1 MKKKK
6 IFALMAAALSLA
18 ACSTNDIAD
27 ITHDDADNVVNVA
40 SVTRSGEGASTTSTI
55 PSFHLINIT
64 QATKRNVNF
73 EADFTYDNNTNQYAQ
88 TGDSKVVWYNVKDAD
103 GNEIPN
109 EFKAFSPI
117 KTDKNNA
124 SLETFNLPT
133 DQSSATLLQSADW
146 MTGKPDPNPIK
157 KSAAPSG
164 LALNFSHNYSKL
176 CFNVVPQE
184 DITESALSSADIK
197 VLGSI
202 KPYYNSTSTSK
213 TIEAIVEPKDYTT
226 NDEIIQISLS
236 NGGESYA
243 LNFLQPIT
251 FEAGKQYNYSL
262 KLGHN
267 AITISSVS
275 VTDWTQASVATGK
288 ENEAWNGSNALK
300 LTFSGNLTGA
310 KLVLTYHYTEPQT
323 SNNVKTRT
331 LDAFISQNI
340 LSNCIKIS
348 SPNNAEGIEVVI
360 RSEKNSSIAEIP
372 LNNDANI
379 VLLSAKGGINTN
391 GTTNFTLPDNETLV
405 PGYSTIGVTGDSE
418 NVKDIKLDVSG
429 DLRSLVN
436 ASDPKNADTSKA
448 KFTNLFKDC
457 KQLKSFKKIQLNQM
471 ADSCCEAMFENSGLE
486 QSPILPDTTSVNCY
500 INMFKNCIDLK
511 QVALPAAGL
520 SPGCYN
526 GVLSGC
532 VNLEYL
538 KLGVTNESLNS
549 LNDIENPPFGNLV
562 GQNDKQEI
570 RNDDGSITI
579 IDPTA
584 GSQVDQRTLVIKEG
598 VDTSKLDLPFLWVDM
613 SKGANV
619 LLE

>member
-40 SVTRSGEGASTTSTI
+40 SVTRSGEGASTTSPMTA
-55 PSFHLINIT
+55 PFHLINIT

-202 KPYYNSTSTSK
+202 KPYYNSTFK
-213 TIEAIVEPKDYTT
+213 TIEAIVEPKAYTT

-331 LDAFISQNI
+331 PDASISQKI

-360 RSEKNSSIAEIP
+360 KSDKNSSIAEIP

-379 VLLSAKGGINTN
+379 VLLSSKGINKN
-391 GTTNFTLPDNETLV
+391 GTTNFFSDSGEPV
-405 PGYSTIGVTGDSE
+405 PGYLTIAVTG
-418 NVKDIKLDVSG
+418 NNANDIGLDVSG

-457 KQLKSFKKIQLNQM
+457 KQLKSFEKIQLNQM

-500 INMFKNCIDLK
+500 KNMFKNCIDLK

-538 KLGVTNESLNS
+538 KLGVTKENLKT
-549 LNDIENPPFGNLV
+549 LNDKENPPFWNFL
-562 GQNDKQEI
+562 GQSDDKQEI
-570 RNDDGSITI
+570 INDDGSTSNSPI
-579 IDPTA
+579 A
-584 GSQVDQRTLVIKEG
+584 GSNSTQRTLVVNVG
-598 VDTSKLDLPFLWVDM
+598 VDTDKLGLPPLWTD
-613 SKGANV
+613 SDQGANV
-619 LLE
+619 MFAD

>member
-18 ACSTNDIAD
+18 ACSTNDVAD

-40 SVTRSGEGASTTSTI
+40 SVTRSGEGASTTSPMTA
-55 PSFHLINIT
+55 PFHLINIT

-157 KSAAPSG
+157 KSAASSG
-164 LALNFSHNYSKL
+164 LALKFSHNYSKL
-176 CFNVVPQE
+176 CFAIDPQD
-184 DITESALSSADIK
+184 DITESDLSGADIK

-202 KPYYNSTSTSK
+202 KPYYNSTFK

-243 LNFLQPIT
+243 LNFLQATT

-275 VTDWTQASVATGK
+275 VSDWEDKIVSSDEDEAWIRFDDSNIEYITFTADSEQGFKFYDTLYGSTLSGFEYSVNNGEWITIPSEGITEAIPFGGEKGTLRLRGKNLNGTATG
-288 ENEAWNGSNALK
+288 ENGSNAKIISFTNNVPVSCTGDIRTLLDYKNYTTVSTTNARFTSLFNNCAQLTSAPKLPATDLHEECYLGMFAGCTSLTTAPELPATNLRSKCYQAMFQGCTSLTTAPKLKATTLQSQCYFRMFYGCTILNSVTMLATDVSAFECLTNWLYDAGTGAQSRTLK
-300 LTFSGNLTGA
+300 L
-310 KLVLTYHYTEPQT
+310 K
-323 SNNVKTRT
+323 
-331 LDAFISQNI
+331 
-340 LSNCIKIS
+340 
-348 SPNNAEGIEVVI
+348 
-360 RSEKNSSIAEIP
+360 
-372 LNNDANI
+372 
-379 VLLSAKGGINTN
+379 
-391 GTTNFTLPDNETLV
+391 NETVYNTIKETTSIL
-405 PGYSTIGVTGDSE
+405 YST
-418 NVKDIKLDVSG
+418 
-429 DLRSLVN
+429 
-436 ASDPKNADTSKA
+436 
-448 KFTNLFKDC
+448 
-457 KQLKSFKKIQLNQM
+457 
-471 ADSCCEAMFENSGLE
+471 
-486 QSPILPDTTSVNCY
+486 PILPDLWKSGT
-500 INMFKNCIDLK
+500 
-511 QVALPAAGL
+511 
-520 SPGCYN
+520 N
-526 GVLSGC
+526 GATVIYED
-532 VNLEYL
+532 N
-538 KLGVTNESLNS
+538 
-549 LNDIENPPFGNLV
+549 NP
-562 GQNDKQEI
+562 
-570 RNDDGSITI
+570 
-579 IDPTA
+579 
-584 GSQVDQRTLVIKEG
+584 
-598 VDTSKLDLPFLWVDM
+598 
-613 SKGANV
+613 
-619 LLE
+619 

>member
-1 MKKKK
+1 MLYMKKKK

-40 SVTRSGEGASTTSTI
+40 SVTRSGEGASTTSPMTA
-55 PSFHLINIT
+55 PFHLINIT

-202 KPYYNSTSTSK
+202 KPYYNSTFK

-275 VTDWTQASVATGK
+275 VSDWEDESVSSDEDEAWIRFDDSNIEYITFTADSEQGFKFYDTLYGSTLSGFEYSVNNGEWITIPSEGITEAIPFGGEKGTLRLRGKNLNGTATG
-288 ENEAWNGSNALK
+288 ENGSNAKIISFTNNVPVSCTGDIRTLLDYKNYTTVSTTNARFTSLFNNCAQLTSAPKLPATDLHEECYLGMFAGCTSLTTAPKLKATTLQSQCYFRMFYGCTILNSVTMLATDVSAFECLTNWLYDAGTGAQSRTLK
-300 LTFSGNLTGA
+300 L
-310 KLVLTYHYTEPQT
+310 K
-323 SNNVKTRT
+323 
-331 LDAFISQNI
+331 
-340 LSNCIKIS
+340 
-348 SPNNAEGIEVVI
+348 
-360 RSEKNSSIAEIP
+360 
-372 LNNDANI
+372 
-379 VLLSAKGGINTN
+379 
-391 GTTNFTLPDNETLV
+391 NETV
-405 PGYSTIGVTGDSE
+405 YNTIKETTS
-418 NVKDIKLDVSG
+418 
-429 DLRSLVN
+429 SLYR
-436 ASDPKNADTSKA
+436 T
-448 KFTNLFKDC
+448 
-457 KQLKSFKKIQLNQM
+457 
-471 ADSCCEAMFENSGLE
+471 
-486 QSPILPDTTSVNCY
+486 PILPDLWKSGT
-500 INMFKNCIDLK
+500 
-511 QVALPAAGL
+511 
-520 SPGCYN
+520 N
-526 GVLSGC
+526 GATVIYED
-532 VNLEYL
+532 N
-538 KLGVTNESLNS
+538 
-549 LNDIENPPFGNLV
+549 NP
-562 GQNDKQEI
+562 
-570 RNDDGSITI
+570 
-579 IDPTA
+579 
-584 GSQVDQRTLVIKEG
+584 
-598 VDTSKLDLPFLWVDM
+598 
-613 SKGANV
+613 
-619 LLE
+619 

>member
-40 SVTRSGEGASTTSTI
+40 SVTRSGEGASTTSPMTA
-55 PSFHLINIT
+55 PFHLINIT

-202 KPYYNSTSTSK
+202 KPYYNSTFK

-251 FEAGKQYNYSL
+251 FEAGKQYNFNL
-262 KLGHN
+262 VIGHN
-267 AITISSVS
+267 AATISSVS
-275 VTDWTQASVATGK
+275 VADWENSDIDLGGKDDALLDGYKVEVDPTTGVRTYTVSNYNAYKAWTQANDVHNTNITLDGDITVPDGETLPYIDLFYGIFDGNGHTITTKLYNTNNGENGLLVGYNDGTIKNVKVNIDEGNNTLYGIAKENNGTIEYCTIDGKVTAYYAFGICRINRGKIIACTNNADFSECNTSSAGISCYGLSYFGNRPTIVGCINNGKTKIAGITDEVGHHYNSDTPGTMISCVNTGTISDGGYALYNIFATGSTMK
-288 ENEAWNGSNALK
+288 NCYW
-300 LTFSGNLTGA
+300 TSGNQSNYDTNKTSDCAGGQVTGGWTEEIINNLNTA
-310 KLVLTYHYTEPQT
+310 TDGDNKSIQDYGYKFETDANGKLIIVP
-323 SNNVKTRT
+323 
-331 LDAFISQNI
+331 
-340 LSNCIKIS
+340 IS
-348 SPNNAEGIEVVI
+348 S
-360 RSEKNSSIAEIP
+360 SS
-372 LNNDANI
+372 
-379 VLLSAKGGINTN
+379 
-391 GTTNFTLPDNETLV
+391 
-405 PGYSTIGVTGDSE
+405 
-418 NVKDIKLDVSG
+418 
-429 DLRSLVN
+429 
-436 ASDPKNADTSKA
+436 
-448 KFTNLFKDC
+448 
-457 KQLKSFKKIQLNQM
+457 
-471 ADSCCEAMFENSGLE
+471 
-486 QSPILPDTTSVNCY
+486 
-500 INMFKNCIDLK
+500 
-511 QVALPAAGL
+511 AAA
-520 SPGCYN
+520 
-526 GVLSGC
+526 
-532 VNLEYL
+532 
-538 KLGVTNESLNS
+538 
-549 LNDIENPPFGNLV
+549 
-562 GQNDKQEI
+562 
-570 RNDDGSITI
+570 R
-579 IDPTA
+579 
-584 GSQVDQRTLVIKEG
+584 R
-598 VDTSKLDLPFLWVDM
+598 
-613 SKGANV
+613 
-619 LLE
+619 

>member
-18 ACSTNDIAD
+18 ACSTNDVAD

-40 SVTRSGEGASTTSTI
+40 SVTRSGEGASTTSPMTA
-55 PSFHLINIT
+55 PFHLINIT

-73 EADFTYDNNTNQYAQ
+73 EADFTFNNNTNQYAQ

-184 DITESALSSADIK
+184 DITESALSGADIK

-202 KPYYNSTSTSK
+202 KPYYNSTFK

-275 VTDWTQASVATGK
+275 VSDWEDKIVSSDEDEAWIRFDDSNIEYITFTADSEQGFKFYDTLYGSTLSGFEYSVNNGEWITIPSEGITEAIPFGGEKGTLRLRGKNLNGTATG
-288 ENEAWNGSNALK
+288 ENGSNAKIISFTNNVPVSCTGDIRTLLDYKNYTTVSTTNARFTSLFNNCAQLTSAPKLPATDLHEECYLGMFAGCTSLTTAPELPATNLRSKCYQAMFQGCTSLTTAPKLKATTLQSQCYFRMFYGCTILNSVTMLATDVSAFECLTNWLYDAGTGAQSRTLK
-300 LTFSGNLTGA
+300 L
-310 KLVLTYHYTEPQT
+310 K
-323 SNNVKTRT
+323 
-331 LDAFISQNI
+331 
-340 LSNCIKIS
+340 
-348 SPNNAEGIEVVI
+348 
-360 RSEKNSSIAEIP
+360 
-372 LNNDANI
+372 
-379 VLLSAKGGINTN
+379 
-391 GTTNFTLPDNETLV
+391 NETVYNTIKETTSIL
-405 PGYSTIGVTGDSE
+405 YST
-418 NVKDIKLDVSG
+418 
-429 DLRSLVN
+429 
-436 ASDPKNADTSKA
+436 
-448 KFTNLFKDC
+448 
-457 KQLKSFKKIQLNQM
+457 
-471 ADSCCEAMFENSGLE
+471 
-486 QSPILPDTTSVNCY
+486 PILPDLWKSGT
-500 INMFKNCIDLK
+500 
-511 QVALPAAGL
+511 
-520 SPGCYN
+520 N
-526 GVLSGC
+526 GATVIYED
-532 VNLEYL
+532 N
-538 KLGVTNESLNS
+538 
-549 LNDIENPPFGNLV
+549 NP
-562 GQNDKQEI
+562 
-570 RNDDGSITI
+570 
-579 IDPTA
+579 
-584 GSQVDQRTLVIKEG
+584 
-598 VDTSKLDLPFLWVDM
+598 
-613 SKGANV
+613 
-619 LLE
+619 

>member
-1 MKKKK
+1 MLYMKKKK

-18 ACSTNDIAD
+18 ACSTNDVAD

-40 SVTRSGEGASTTSTI
+40 SVTRSGEGASTTSPMTA
-55 PSFHLINIT
+55 PFHLINIT

-213 TIEAIVEPKDYTT
+213 TIEAIVEPKAYTT

-275 VTDWTQASVATGK
+275 VSDWEDESVSSDEDEAWIRCDDSNIEYITFTADSEQGFKFYDTLYGSTLSGFEYSVNNGEWITIPSEGITEAIPFGGEKGTLRLRGKNLNGTATG
-288 ENEAWNGSNALK
+288 ENGSNAKIISFTNNVPVSCTGDIRTLLDYKNYTTVSTTNARFTSLFNNCAQLTSAPKLPATDLHEECYLGMFAGCTSLTTAPELPATNLRSKCYQAMFQGCTSLTTAPKLKATTLQSQCYFRMFYGCTILNSVTMLATDVSAFECLTNWLYDAGTGAQSRTLK
-300 LTFSGNLTGA
+300 L
-310 KLVLTYHYTEPQT
+310 K
-323 SNNVKTRT
+323 
-331 LDAFISQNI
+331 
-340 LSNCIKIS
+340 
-348 SPNNAEGIEVVI
+348 
-360 RSEKNSSIAEIP
+360 
-372 LNNDANI
+372 
-379 VLLSAKGGINTN
+379 
-391 GTTNFTLPDNETLV
+391 NETV
-405 PGYSTIGVTGDSE
+405 YNTIKETTS
-418 NVKDIKLDVSG
+418 
-429 DLRSLVN
+429 SLYR
-436 ASDPKNADTSKA
+436 T
-448 KFTNLFKDC
+448 
-457 KQLKSFKKIQLNQM
+457 
-471 ADSCCEAMFENSGLE
+471 
-486 QSPILPDTTSVNCY
+486 PILPDLWKSGT
-500 INMFKNCIDLK
+500 
-511 QVALPAAGL
+511 
-520 SPGCYN
+520 N
-526 GVLSGC
+526 GATVIYED
-532 VNLEYL
+532 N
-538 KLGVTNESLNS
+538 
-549 LNDIENPPFGNLV
+549 NP
-562 GQNDKQEI
+562 
-570 RNDDGSITI
+570 
-579 IDPTA
+579 
-584 GSQVDQRTLVIKEG
+584 
-598 VDTSKLDLPFLWVDM
+598 
-613 SKGANV
+613 
-619 LLE
+619 

>member
-40 SVTRSGEGASTTSTI
+40 SVTRSGEGASTTSPMTA
-55 PSFHLINIT
+55 PFHLINIT

-73 EADFTYDNNTNQYAQ
+73 EADFTYDNNTNQYTQ
-88 TGDSKVVWYNVKDAD
+88 VPGSNVVWYNVKDAD

-275 VTDWTQASVATGK
+275 VSDWEDKIVSSDEDEAWIRFDDSNIEYITFTADSEQGFKFYDTLYGSTLSGFEYSVNNGEWITIPSEGITEAIPFGGEKGTLRLRGKNLNGTATG
-288 ENEAWNGSNALK
+288 ENGSNAKIISFTNNVPVSCTGDIRTLLDYKNYTTVSTTNARFTSLFNNCAQLTSAPKLPATDLHEECYLGMFAGCTSLTTAPELPATNLRSKCYQAMFQGCTSLTTAPKLKATTLQSQCYFRMFYGCTILNSVTMLATDVSAFECLTNWLYDAGTGAQSRTLK
-300 LTFSGNLTGA
+300 L
-310 KLVLTYHYTEPQT
+310 K
-323 SNNVKTRT
+323 
-331 LDAFISQNI
+331 
-340 LSNCIKIS
+340 
-348 SPNNAEGIEVVI
+348 
-360 RSEKNSSIAEIP
+360 
-372 LNNDANI
+372 
-379 VLLSAKGGINTN
+379 
-391 GTTNFTLPDNETLV
+391 NETVYNTIKETTSIL
-405 PGYSTIGVTGDSE
+405 YST
-418 NVKDIKLDVSG
+418 
-429 DLRSLVN
+429 
-436 ASDPKNADTSKA
+436 
-448 KFTNLFKDC
+448 
-457 KQLKSFKKIQLNQM
+457 
-471 ADSCCEAMFENSGLE
+471 
-486 QSPILPDTTSVNCY
+486 PILPDLWKSGT
-500 INMFKNCIDLK
+500 
-511 QVALPAAGL
+511 
-520 SPGCYN
+520 N
-526 GVLSGC
+526 GATVIYED
-532 VNLEYL
+532 N
-538 KLGVTNESLNS
+538 
-549 LNDIENPPFGNLV
+549 NP
-562 GQNDKQEI
+562 
-570 RNDDGSITI
+570 
-579 IDPTA
+579 
-584 GSQVDQRTLVIKEG
+584 
-598 VDTSKLDLPFLWVDM
+598 
-613 SKGANV
+613 
-619 LLE
+619 

>member
-18 ACSTNDIAD
+18 ACSTNDVAD

-202 KPYYNSTSTSK
+202 KPYYNSTFK

-275 VTDWTQASVATGK
+275 VSDWEDESVSSDEDEAWIRFDDSNIEYITFTADSEQGFKFYDTLYGSTLSGFEYSVNNGEWITIPSEGITEAIPFGGEKGTLRLRGKNLNGTATGYY
-288 ENEAWNGSNALK
+288 GSNAK
-300 LTFSGNLTGA
+300 
-310 KLVLTYHYTEPQT
+310 
-323 SNNVKTRT
+323 R
-331 LDAFISQNI
+331 IS
-340 LSNCIKIS
+340 
-348 SPNNAEGIEVVI
+348 
-360 RSEKNSSIAEIP
+360 
-372 LNNDANI
+372 
-379 VLLSAKGGINTN
+379 
-391 GTTNFTLPDNETLV
+391 F
-405 PGYSTIGVTGDSE
+405 SE
-418 NVKDIKLDVSG
+418 NVPVSCTGDIRTLLDYKNYTTVSTTNARFTSLFNNCAQLTSAPKLPATDLHEECYLGMFAGCTSLTTAPELPATNLRSKCYQAMFQGCTSLTTAPKLKATTLQSQCYFRMFYGCTILNSVTMLATDVSAFECLTNWLYDAG
-429 DLRSLVN
+429 TGAQSRTLKL
-436 ASDPKNADTSKA
+436 KNETVYNTIKETTSILYS
-448 KFTNLFKDC
+448 T
-457 KQLKSFKKIQLNQM
+457 
-471 ADSCCEAMFENSGLE
+471 
-486 QSPILPDTTSVNCY
+486 PILPDFWKSGT
-500 INMFKNCIDLK
+500 
-511 QVALPAAGL
+511 
-520 SPGCYN
+520 N
-526 GVLSGC
+526 GATVIYED
-532 VNLEYL
+532 N
-538 KLGVTNESLNS
+538 
-549 LNDIENPPFGNLV
+549 NP
-562 GQNDKQEI
+562 
-570 RNDDGSITI
+570 
-579 IDPTA
+579 
-584 GSQVDQRTLVIKEG
+584 
-598 VDTSKLDLPFLWVDM
+598 
-613 SKGANV
+613 
-619 LLE
+619 

>member
-1 MKKKK
+1 MLYMKKKK

-40 SVTRSGEGASTTSTI
+40 SVTRSGEGASTTSPMTA
-55 PSFHLINIT
+55 PFHLINIT

-73 EADFTYDNNTNQYAQ
+73 EADFTFNNNTNQYAQ

-202 KPYYNSTSTSK
+202 KPYYNSTFK

-243 LNFLQPIT
+243 LNFLQATT

-275 VTDWTQASVATGK
+275 VSDWEDKIVSSDEDEAWIRFDDSNIEYITFTADSEQGFKFYDTLYGSTLSGFEYSVNNGEWITIPSEGITEAIPFGGEKGTLRLRGKNLNGTATG
-288 ENEAWNGSNALK
+288 ENGSNAKIISFTNNVPVSCTGDIRTLLDYKNYTTVSTTNARFTSLFNNCAQLTSAPKLPATDLHEECYLGMFAGCTSLTTAPELPATNLRSKCYQAMFQGCTSLTTAPKLKATTLQSQCYFRMFYGCTILNSVTMLATDVSAFECLTNWLYDAGTGAQSRTLK
-300 LTFSGNLTGA
+300 L
-310 KLVLTYHYTEPQT
+310 K
-323 SNNVKTRT
+323 
-331 LDAFISQNI
+331 
-340 LSNCIKIS
+340 
-348 SPNNAEGIEVVI
+348 
-360 RSEKNSSIAEIP
+360 
-372 LNNDANI
+372 
-379 VLLSAKGGINTN
+379 
-391 GTTNFTLPDNETLV
+391 NETV
-405 PGYSTIGVTGDSE
+405 YNTIKETTS
-418 NVKDIKLDVSG
+418 
-429 DLRSLVN
+429 SLYR
-436 ASDPKNADTSKA
+436 T
-448 KFTNLFKDC
+448 
-457 KQLKSFKKIQLNQM
+457 
-471 ADSCCEAMFENSGLE
+471 
-486 QSPILPDTTSVNCY
+486 PILPDLWKSGT
-500 INMFKNCIDLK
+500 
-511 QVALPAAGL
+511 
-520 SPGCYN
+520 N
-526 GVLSGC
+526 GATVIYED
-532 VNLEYL
+532 N
-538 KLGVTNESLNS
+538 
-549 LNDIENPPFGNLV
+549 NP
-562 GQNDKQEI
+562 
-570 RNDDGSITI
+570 
-579 IDPTA
+579 
-584 GSQVDQRTLVIKEG
+584 
-598 VDTSKLDLPFLWVDM
+598 
-613 SKGANV
+613 
-619 LLE
+619 

>member
-40 SVTRSGEGASTTSTI
+40 SVTRSGEGASTTSPMTA
-55 PSFHLINIT
+55 PFHLINIT

-73 EADFTYDNNTNQYAQ
+73 EADFTFNNNTNQYAQ

-157 KSAAPSG
+157 KSAASSG
-164 LALNFSHNYSKL
+164 LALKFSHNYAKL
-176 CFNVVPQE
+176 CFAIDPQD
-184 DITESALSSADIK
+184 DITESDLSGADIK

-202 KPYYNSTSTSK
+202 KPYYNSTFK

-379 VLLSAKGGINTN
+379 VLLSSKGINKN
-391 GTTNFTLPDNETLV
+391 GTTNFFSDSGEPV
-405 PGYSTIGVTGDSE
+405 PGYLTIAVTSE
-418 NVKDIKLDVSG
+418 NANDIGLDVSG

-457 KQLKSFKKIQLNQM
+457 KQLKSFEKIQLNQM

-500 INMFKNCIDLK
+500 KNMFKNCIDLK

-562 GQNDKQEI
+562 GQEDKQEI
-570 RNDDGSITI
+570 RNDDGSITV

-584 GSQVDQRTLVIKEG
+584 GSEVDQRTLVVKVG
-598 VDTSKLDLPFLWVDM
+598 VDTDKLGLPSLWEDTNE
-613 SKGANV
+613 GTNLIFAD
-619 LLE
+619 

>member
-1 MKKKK
+1 MLYMKKKK
-6 IFALMAAALSLA
+6 IFALMAAALSLT

-164 LALNFSHNYSKL
+164 LALNFSHNYAKL
-176 CFNVVPQE
+176 CFAIDPQD
-184 DITESALSSADIK
+184 DITESDLSGADIK

-202 KPYYNSTSTSK
+202 KPYYNSTFK

-243 LNFLQPIT
+243 LNFLQATT

-275 VTDWTQASVATGK
+275 VSDWEDESVSSDEDEAWIRFDDSNIEYITFTADSEQGFKFYDTLYGSTLSGFEYSVNNGEWITIPSEGITEAIPFGGEKGTLRLRGKNLNGTATGYY
-288 ENEAWNGSNALK
+288 GSNAK
-300 LTFSGNLTGA
+300 
-310 KLVLTYHYTEPQT
+310 
-323 SNNVKTRT
+323 R
-331 LDAFISQNI
+331 IS
-340 LSNCIKIS
+340 
-348 SPNNAEGIEVVI
+348 
-360 RSEKNSSIAEIP
+360 
-372 LNNDANI
+372 
-379 VLLSAKGGINTN
+379 
-391 GTTNFTLPDNETLV
+391 F
-405 PGYSTIGVTGDSE
+405 SE
-418 NVKDIKLDVSG
+418 NVPVSCTGDIRTLLDYENYTTVSTTNARFTSLFNNCAQLTSAPKLPATDLHEECYLGMFAGCTSLTTAPELPATNLRSKCYQAMFQGCTSLTTAPKLKATTLQSQCYFRMFYGCTILNSVTMLATDVSAFECLTNWLYDAG
-429 DLRSLVN
+429 TGAQSRTLKLKNETVYNTIKETTSSLYR
-436 ASDPKNADTSKA
+436 T
-448 KFTNLFKDC
+448 
-457 KQLKSFKKIQLNQM
+457 
-471 ADSCCEAMFENSGLE
+471 
-486 QSPILPDTTSVNCY
+486 PILPDLWKSGT
-500 INMFKNCIDLK
+500 
-511 QVALPAAGL
+511 
-520 SPGCYN
+520 N
-526 GVLSGC
+526 GATVIYED
-532 VNLEYL
+532 N
-538 KLGVTNESLNS
+538 
-549 LNDIENPPFGNLV
+549 NP
-562 GQNDKQEI
+562 
-570 RNDDGSITI
+570 
-579 IDPTA
+579 
-584 GSQVDQRTLVIKEG
+584 
-598 VDTSKLDLPFLWVDM
+598 
-613 SKGANV
+613 
-619 LLE
+619 

>member
-40 SVTRSGEGASTTSTI
+40 SVTRSGEGASTTSPMTA
-55 PSFHLINIT
+55 PFHLINIT

-73 EADFTYDNNTNQYAQ
+73 EADFTFNNNTNQYAQ

-202 KPYYNSTSTSK
+202 KPYYNSTFK

-275 VTDWTQASVATGK
+275 VSDWEDKIVSSDEDEAWIRFDDSNIEYITFTADSEQGFKFYDTLYGSTLSGFEYSVNNGEWITIPSEGITEAIPFGGEKGTLRLRGKNLNGTATG
-288 ENEAWNGSNALK
+288 ENGSNAKIISFTNNVPVSCTGDIRTLLDYKNYTTVSTTNARFTSLFNNCAQLTSAPKLPATDLHEECYLGMFAGCTSLTTVPELPATNLRSKCYQAMFQGCTSLTTAPKLKATTLQSQCYFRMFYGCTILNSVTMLATDVSAFECLTNWLYDAGTGAQSRTLK
-300 LTFSGNLTGA
+300 L
-310 KLVLTYHYTEPQT
+310 K
-323 SNNVKTRT
+323 
-331 LDAFISQNI
+331 
-340 LSNCIKIS
+340 
-348 SPNNAEGIEVVI
+348 
-360 RSEKNSSIAEIP
+360 
-372 LNNDANI
+372 
-379 VLLSAKGGINTN
+379 
-391 GTTNFTLPDNETLV
+391 NETV
-405 PGYSTIGVTGDSE
+405 YNTIKETTS
-418 NVKDIKLDVSG
+418 
-429 DLRSLVN
+429 SLYR
-436 ASDPKNADTSKA
+436 T
-448 KFTNLFKDC
+448 
-457 KQLKSFKKIQLNQM
+457 
-471 ADSCCEAMFENSGLE
+471 
-486 QSPILPDTTSVNCY
+486 PILPDLWKSGT
-500 INMFKNCIDLK
+500 
-511 QVALPAAGL
+511 
-520 SPGCYN
+520 N
-526 GVLSGC
+526 GATVIYED
-532 VNLEYL
+532 N
-538 KLGVTNESLNS
+538 
-549 LNDIENPPFGNLV
+549 NP
-562 GQNDKQEI
+562 
-570 RNDDGSITI
+570 
-579 IDPTA
+579 
-584 GSQVDQRTLVIKEG
+584 
-598 VDTSKLDLPFLWVDM
+598 
-613 SKGANV
+613 
-619 LLE
+619 

>member
-18 ACSTNDIAD
+18 ACSTNDVAD

-40 SVTRSGEGASTTSTI
+40 SVTRSGEGASTTSPMTA
-55 PSFHLINIT
+55 PFHLINIT

-202 KPYYNSTSTSK
+202 KPYYNSTFK

-275 VTDWTQASVATGK
+275 VTPWDDKIVSSDEDEAWIRFDDSNVEYITFTADSEQGVKFYDTLYGSTLSGFEYSVNNGEWITIPSEGITEAIPFGGEKGTLRLRGKNLNGTATG
-288 ENEAWNGSNALK
+288 ENGSNAKIISFTNNVPVSCTGDIRTLLDYKNYTTVSTTNARFTSLFNNCAQLTSAPKLPATDLHEECYLGMFAGCTSLTTAPELPATNLRSKCYQAMFQGCTSLTTAPKLKATTLQSQCYFRMFYGCTILNSVTMLATDVSAFECLTNWLYDAGTGAQSRTLK
-300 LTFSGNLTGA
+300 L
-310 KLVLTYHYTEPQT
+310 K
-323 SNNVKTRT
+323 
-331 LDAFISQNI
+331 
-340 LSNCIKIS
+340 
-348 SPNNAEGIEVVI
+348 
-360 RSEKNSSIAEIP
+360 
-372 LNNDANI
+372 
-379 VLLSAKGGINTN
+379 
-391 GTTNFTLPDNETLV
+391 NETV
-405 PGYSTIGVTGDSE
+405 YNTIKETTS
-418 NVKDIKLDVSG
+418 
-429 DLRSLVN
+429 SLYL
-436 ASDPKNADTSKA
+436 T
-448 KFTNLFKDC
+448 
-457 KQLKSFKKIQLNQM
+457 
-471 ADSCCEAMFENSGLE
+471 
-486 QSPILPDTTSVNCY
+486 PILPDLWKSGT
-500 INMFKNCIDLK
+500 
-511 QVALPAAGL
+511 
-520 SPGCYN
+520 N
-526 GVLSGC
+526 GATVIYED
-532 VNLEYL
+532 N
-538 KLGVTNESLNS
+538 
-549 LNDIENPPFGNLV
+549 NP
-562 GQNDKQEI
+562 
-570 RNDDGSITI
+570 
-579 IDPTA
+579 
-584 GSQVDQRTLVIKEG
+584 
-598 VDTSKLDLPFLWVDM
+598 
-613 SKGANV
+613 
-619 LLE
+619 

>member
-1 MKKKK
+1 MLYMKKKK
-6 IFALMAAALSLA
+6 IFALMAAALSLT

-40 SVTRSGEGASTTSTI
+40 SVTRSGEGASTTSPMTA
-55 PSFHLINIT
+55 PFHLINIT

-202 KPYYNSTSTSK
+202 KPYYNSTFK
-213 TIEAIVEPKDYTT
+213 TIEAIVEPKAYTT

-275 VTDWTQASVATGK
+275 VSDWEDKIVSSDEDEAWIRFDDSNIEYITFTADSEQGFKFYDTLYGSTLSGFEYSVNNGEWITIPSEGITEAIPFGGEKGTLRLRGKNLNGTATG
-288 ENEAWNGSNALK
+288 ENGSNAKIISFTNNVPVSCTGDIRTLLDYKNYTTVSTTNARFTSLFNNCAQLTSAPKLPATDLHEECYLGMFAGCTSLTTAPELPATNLRSKCYQAMFQGCTSLTTAPKLKATTLQSQCYFRMFYGCTILNSVTMLATDVSAFECLTNWLYDAGTGAQSRTLK
-300 LTFSGNLTGA
+300 L
-310 KLVLTYHYTEPQT
+310 K
-323 SNNVKTRT
+323 
-331 LDAFISQNI
+331 
-340 LSNCIKIS
+340 
-348 SPNNAEGIEVVI
+348 
-360 RSEKNSSIAEIP
+360 
-372 LNNDANI
+372 
-379 VLLSAKGGINTN
+379 
-391 GTTNFTLPDNETLV
+391 NETV
-405 PGYSTIGVTGDSE
+405 YNTIKETTS
-418 NVKDIKLDVSG
+418 
-429 DLRSLVN
+429 SLYR
-436 ASDPKNADTSKA
+436 T
-448 KFTNLFKDC
+448 
-457 KQLKSFKKIQLNQM
+457 
-471 ADSCCEAMFENSGLE
+471 
-486 QSPILPDTTSVNCY
+486 PILPDLWKSGT
-500 INMFKNCIDLK
+500 
-511 QVALPAAGL
+511 
-520 SPGCYN
+520 N
-526 GVLSGC
+526 GATVIYED
-532 VNLEYL
+532 N
-538 KLGVTNESLNS
+538 
-549 LNDIENPPFGNLV
+549 NP
-562 GQNDKQEI
+562 
-570 RNDDGSITI
+570 
-579 IDPTA
+579 
-584 GSQVDQRTLVIKEG
+584 
-598 VDTSKLDLPFLWVDM
+598 
-613 SKGANV
+613 
-619 LLE
+619 

>member
-1 MKKKK
+1 MLYMKKKK

-18 ACSTNDIAD
+18 ACSTNDVAD

-40 SVTRSGEGASTTSTI
+40 SVTRLGEGASTTSTMTA
-55 PSFHLINIT
+55 PFHLINIT

-73 EADFTYDNNTNQYAQ
+73 EADFTFNNNTNQYAQ

-176 CFNVVPQE
+176 CFAIDPQD
-184 DITESALSSADIK
+184 DITESDLSGADIK

-202 KPYYNSTSTSK
+202 KPYYNSTFK

-243 LNFLQPIT
+243 LNFLQATT

-275 VTDWTQASVATGK
+275 VSDWEDKIVSSDEDEAWIRFDDSNIEYITFTADSEQGFKFYDTLYGSTLSGFEYSVNNGEWITIPSEGITEAIPFGGEKGTLRLRGKNLNGTATG
-288 ENEAWNGSNALK
+288 ENGSNAKIISFTNNVPVSCTGDIRTLLDYKNYTTVSTTNARFTSLFNNCAQLTSAPKLPATDLHEECYLGMFAGCTSLTTAPELPATNLRSKCYQAMFQGCTSLTTAPKLKATTLQSQCYFRMFYGCTILNSVTMLATDVSAFECLTNWLYDAGTGAQSRTLK
-300 LTFSGNLTGA
+300 L
-310 KLVLTYHYTEPQT
+310 K
-323 SNNVKTRT
+323 
-331 LDAFISQNI
+331 
-340 LSNCIKIS
+340 
-348 SPNNAEGIEVVI
+348 
-360 RSEKNSSIAEIP
+360 
-372 LNNDANI
+372 
-379 VLLSAKGGINTN
+379 
-391 GTTNFTLPDNETLV
+391 NETVYNTIKETTSIL
-405 PGYSTIGVTGDSE
+405 YST
-418 NVKDIKLDVSG
+418 
-429 DLRSLVN
+429 
-436 ASDPKNADTSKA
+436 
-448 KFTNLFKDC
+448 
-457 KQLKSFKKIQLNQM
+457 
-471 ADSCCEAMFENSGLE
+471 
-486 QSPILPDTTSVNCY
+486 PILPDLWKSGT
-500 INMFKNCIDLK
+500 
-511 QVALPAAGL
+511 
-520 SPGCYN
+520 N
-526 GVLSGC
+526 GATVIYED
-532 VNLEYL
+532 N
-538 KLGVTNESLNS
+538 
-549 LNDIENPPFGNLV
+549 NP
-562 GQNDKQEI
+562 
-570 RNDDGSITI
+570 
-579 IDPTA
+579 
-584 GSQVDQRTLVIKEG
+584 
-598 VDTSKLDLPFLWVDM
+598 
-613 SKGANV
+613 
-619 LLE
+619 

>member
-40 SVTRSGEGASTTSTI
+40 SVTRSGEGASTTSPMTA
-55 PSFHLINIT
+55 PFHLINIT

-73 EADFTYDNNTNQYAQ
+73 EADFTFNNNTNQYAQ

-202 KPYYNSTSTSK
+202 KPYYNSTFK
-213 TIEAIVEPKDYTT
+213 TIEAIVEPKAYTT

-275 VTDWTQASVATGK
+275 VSDWEDKIVSSDEDEAWIRFDDSNIEYITFTADSEQGFKFYDTLYGSTLSGFEYSVNNGEWITIPSEGITEAIPFGGEKGTLRLRGKNLNGTATG
-288 ENEAWNGSNALK
+288 ENGSNAKIISFTNNVPVSCTGDIRTLLDYKNYTTVSTTNARFTSLFNNCAQLTSAPKLPATDLHEECYLRMFAGCTSLTTAPELPATNLRSKCYQAMFQGCTSLTTAPKLKATTLQSQCYFRMFYGCTILNSVTMLATDVSAFECLTNWLYDAGTGAQSRTLK
-300 LTFSGNLTGA
+300 L
-310 KLVLTYHYTEPQT
+310 K
-323 SNNVKTRT
+323 
-331 LDAFISQNI
+331 
-340 LSNCIKIS
+340 
-348 SPNNAEGIEVVI
+348 
-360 RSEKNSSIAEIP
+360 
-372 LNNDANI
+372 
-379 VLLSAKGGINTN
+379 
-391 GTTNFTLPDNETLV
+391 NETVYNTIKETTSIL
-405 PGYSTIGVTGDSE
+405 YST
-418 NVKDIKLDVSG
+418 
-429 DLRSLVN
+429 
-436 ASDPKNADTSKA
+436 
-448 KFTNLFKDC
+448 
-457 KQLKSFKKIQLNQM
+457 
-471 ADSCCEAMFENSGLE
+471 
-486 QSPILPDTTSVNCY
+486 PILPDLWKSGT
-500 INMFKNCIDLK
+500 
-511 QVALPAAGL
+511 
-520 SPGCYN
+520 N
-526 GVLSGC
+526 GATVIYED
-532 VNLEYL
+532 N
-538 KLGVTNESLNS
+538 
-549 LNDIENPPFGNLV
+549 NP
-562 GQNDKQEI
+562 
-570 RNDDGSITI
+570 
-579 IDPTA
+579 
-584 GSQVDQRTLVIKEG
+584 
-598 VDTSKLDLPFLWVDM
+598 
-613 SKGANV
+613 
-619 LLE
+619 

>member
-1 MKKKK
+1 MKKNK
-6 IFALMAAALSLA
+6 IFALMAAALSLT

-40 SVTRSGEGASTTSTI
+40 SVTRSGEGASTTSPMTA
-55 PSFHLINIT
+55 PFHLINIT

-202 KPYYNSTSTSK
+202 KPYYNSTFK

-275 VTDWTQASVATGK
+275 VSDWEDESVSSDEDEAWIRFDDSNIEYITFTADSEQGFKFYDTLYGSTLSGFEYSVNNGEWITIPSEGITEAIPFGGEKGTLRLRGKNLNGTATGYY
-288 ENEAWNGSNALK
+288 GSNAK
-300 LTFSGNLTGA
+300 
-310 KLVLTYHYTEPQT
+310 
-323 SNNVKTRT
+323 R
-331 LDAFISQNI
+331 IS
-340 LSNCIKIS
+340 
-348 SPNNAEGIEVVI
+348 
-360 RSEKNSSIAEIP
+360 
-372 LNNDANI
+372 
-379 VLLSAKGGINTN
+379 
-391 GTTNFTLPDNETLV
+391 F
-405 PGYSTIGVTGDSE
+405 SE
-418 NVKDIKLDVSG
+418 NVPVSCTGDIRTLLDYKNYTTVSTTNARFTSLFNNCAQLTSAPKLPATDLHEECYLGMFAGCTSLTTAPELPATNLRSKCYQAMFQGCTSLTTAPKLKATTLQSQCYFRMFYGCTILNSVTMLATDVSAFECLTNWLDDAG
-429 DLRSLVN
+429 TGAQSRTLKLKNETVYNTIKETTSSLYR
-436 ASDPKNADTSKA
+436 T
-448 KFTNLFKDC
+448 
-457 KQLKSFKKIQLNQM
+457 
-471 ADSCCEAMFENSGLE
+471 
-486 QSPILPDTTSVNCY
+486 PILPDLWKSGT
-500 INMFKNCIDLK
+500 
-511 QVALPAAGL
+511 
-520 SPGCYN
+520 N
-526 GVLSGC
+526 GATVIYED
-532 VNLEYL
+532 N
-538 KLGVTNESLNS
+538 
-549 LNDIENPPFGNLV
+549 NP
-562 GQNDKQEI
+562 
-570 RNDDGSITI
+570 
-579 IDPTA
+579 
-584 GSQVDQRTLVIKEG
+584 
-598 VDTSKLDLPFLWVDM
+598 
-613 SKGANV
+613 
-619 LLE
+619 

>member
-6 IFALMAAALSLA
+6 IFALMAAALSLT
-18 ACSTNDIAD
+18 ACSTNDVAD

-40 SVTRSGEGASTTSTI
+40 SVTRSGEGASTTSPMTA
-55 PSFHLINIT
+55 PFHLINIT

-164 LALNFSHNYSKL
+164 LALYFSHNYSKL

-202 KPYYNSTSTSK
+202 KPYYNSTFK
-213 TIEAIVEPKDYTT
+213 TIEAIVEPKAYTT

-275 VTDWTQASVATGK
+275 VSDWEDKIVSSDEDEAWIRFDDSNIEYITFTADSEQGFKFYDTLYGSTLSGFEYSVNNGEWITIPSEGITEAIPFGGEKGTLRLRGKNLNGTATG
-288 ENEAWNGSNALK
+288 ENGSNAKIISFTNNVPVSCTGDIRTLLDYKNYTTVSTTNARFTSLFNNCAQLTSAPKLPATDLHEECYLGMFAGCTSLTTAPELPATNLRSKCYQAMFQGCTSLTTAPKLKATTLQSQCYFRMFYGCTILNSVTMLATDVSAFECLTNWLYDAGTGAQSRTLK
-300 LTFSGNLTGA
+300 L
-310 KLVLTYHYTEPQT
+310 K
-323 SNNVKTRT
+323 
-331 LDAFISQNI
+331 
-340 LSNCIKIS
+340 
-348 SPNNAEGIEVVI
+348 
-360 RSEKNSSIAEIP
+360 
-372 LNNDANI
+372 
-379 VLLSAKGGINTN
+379 
-391 GTTNFTLPDNETLV
+391 NETV
-405 PGYSTIGVTGDSE
+405 YNTIKET
-418 NVKDIKLDVSG
+418 
-429 DLRSLVN
+429 
-436 ASDPKNADTSKA
+436 TSILYR
-448 KFTNLFKDC
+448 T
-457 KQLKSFKKIQLNQM
+457 
-471 ADSCCEAMFENSGLE
+471 
-486 QSPILPDTTSVNCY
+486 PILPDLWKSGT
-500 INMFKNCIDLK
+500 
-511 QVALPAAGL
+511 
-520 SPGCYN
+520 N
-526 GVLSGC
+526 GATVIYED
-532 VNLEYL
+532 N
-538 KLGVTNESLNS
+538 
-549 LNDIENPPFGNLV
+549 NP
-562 GQNDKQEI
+562 
-570 RNDDGSITI
+570 
-579 IDPTA
+579 
-584 GSQVDQRTLVIKEG
+584 
-598 VDTSKLDLPFLWVDM
+598 
-613 SKGANV
+613 
-619 LLE
+619 

>member
-6 IFALMAAALSLA
+6 IFALMAAALSLT
-18 ACSTNDIAD
+18 ACSTNDVAD

-40 SVTRSGEGASTTSTI
+40 SVTRSGEGASTTSPMTA
-55 PSFHLINIT
+55 PFHLINIT

-73 EADFTYDNNTNQYAQ
+73 EADFTYDNNTNQYTQ
-88 TGDSKVVWYNVKDAD
+88 VPGSNVVWYNVKDAD

-202 KPYYNSTSTSK
+202 KPYYNSTFK

-243 LNFLQPIT
+243 LNFLQATT

-275 VTDWTQASVATGK
+275 VSDWEDKIVSSDEDEAWIRFDDSNIEYITFTADSEQGFKFYDTLYGSTLSGFEYSVNNGEWITIPSEGITEAIPFGGEKGTLRLRGKNLNGTATG
-288 ENEAWNGSNALK
+288 ENGSNAKIISFTNNVPVSCTGDIRTLLDYKNYTTVSTTNARFTSLFNNCAQLTSAPKLPATDLHEECYLGMFAGCTSLTTAPELPATNLRSKCYQAMFQGCTSLTTAPKLKATTLQSQCYFRMFYGCTILNSVTMLATDVSAFECLTNWLYDAGTGAQSRTLK
-300 LTFSGNLTGA
+300 L
-310 KLVLTYHYTEPQT
+310 K
-323 SNNVKTRT
+323 
-331 LDAFISQNI
+331 
-340 LSNCIKIS
+340 
-348 SPNNAEGIEVVI
+348 
-360 RSEKNSSIAEIP
+360 
-372 LNNDANI
+372 
-379 VLLSAKGGINTN
+379 
-391 GTTNFTLPDNETLV
+391 NETVYNTIKETTSIL
-405 PGYSTIGVTGDSE
+405 YST
-418 NVKDIKLDVSG
+418 
-429 DLRSLVN
+429 
-436 ASDPKNADTSKA
+436 
-448 KFTNLFKDC
+448 
-457 KQLKSFKKIQLNQM
+457 
-471 ADSCCEAMFENSGLE
+471 
-486 QSPILPDTTSVNCY
+486 PILPDLWKSGT
-500 INMFKNCIDLK
+500 
-511 QVALPAAGL
+511 
-520 SPGCYN
+520 N
-526 GVLSGC
+526 GATVIYED
-532 VNLEYL
+532 N
-538 KLGVTNESLNS
+538 
-549 LNDIENPPFGNLV
+549 NP
-562 GQNDKQEI
+562 
-570 RNDDGSITI
+570 
-579 IDPTA
+579 
-584 GSQVDQRTLVIKEG
+584 
-598 VDTSKLDLPFLWVDM
+598 
-613 SKGANV
+613 
-619 LLE
+619 

>member
-18 ACSTNDIAD
+18 ACSTNDVAD

-40 SVTRSGEGASTTSTI
+40 SVTRSGEGASTTSPMTA
-55 PSFHLINIT
+55 PFHLINIT

-73 EADFTYDNNTNQYAQ
+73 EADFTFNNNTNQYAQ

-213 TIEAIVEPKDYTT
+213 TIEAIVEPKAYTT

-275 VTDWTQASVATGK
+275 VSDWEDKIVSSDEDEAWIRFDDSNIEYITFTADSEQGFKFYDTLYGSTLSGFEYSVNNGEWITIPSEGITEAIPFGGEKGTLRLRGKNLNGTATG
-288 ENEAWNGSNALK
+288 ENGSNAKIISFTNNVPVSCTGDIRTLLDYKNYTTVSTTNARFTSLFNNCAQLTSAPKLPATDLHEECYLGMFAGCTSLTTAPELPATNLRSKCYQAMFQGCTSLTTAPKLKATTLQSQCYFRMFYGCTILNSVTMLATDVSALECLTNWLYDAGTGAQSRTLK
-300 LTFSGNLTGA
+300 L
-310 KLVLTYHYTEPQT
+310 K
-323 SNNVKTRT
+323 
-331 LDAFISQNI
+331 
-340 LSNCIKIS
+340 
-348 SPNNAEGIEVVI
+348 
-360 RSEKNSSIAEIP
+360 
-372 LNNDANI
+372 
-379 VLLSAKGGINTN
+379 
-391 GTTNFTLPDNETLV
+391 NETVYNTIKETTSIL
-405 PGYSTIGVTGDSE
+405 YST
-418 NVKDIKLDVSG
+418 
-429 DLRSLVN
+429 
-436 ASDPKNADTSKA
+436 
-448 KFTNLFKDC
+448 
-457 KQLKSFKKIQLNQM
+457 
-471 ADSCCEAMFENSGLE
+471 
-486 QSPILPDTTSVNCY
+486 PILPDLWKSGT
-500 INMFKNCIDLK
+500 
-511 QVALPAAGL
+511 
-520 SPGCYN
+520 N
-526 GVLSGC
+526 GATVIYED
-532 VNLEYL
+532 N
-538 KLGVTNESLNS
+538 
-549 LNDIENPPFGNLV
+549 NP
-562 GQNDKQEI
+562 
-570 RNDDGSITI
+570 
-579 IDPTA
+579 
-584 GSQVDQRTLVIKEG
+584 
-598 VDTSKLDLPFLWVDM
+598 
-613 SKGANV
+613 
-619 LLE
+619 

>member
-1 MKKKK
+1 MLYMKKKK
-6 IFALMAAALSLA
+6 IFALMAAALSLT
-18 ACSTNDIAD
+18 ACSTNDVAD

-40 SVTRSGEGASTTSTI
+40 SVTRSGEGASTTSPMTA
-55 PSFHLINIT
+55 PFHLINIT

-202 KPYYNSTSTSK
+202 KPYYNSTFK

-275 VTDWTQASVATGK
+275 VSDWEDKIVSSDEDEAWIRFDDSNIEYITFTADSEQGFKFYDTLYGSTLSGFEYSVNNGEWITIPSEGITEAIPFGGEKGTLRLRGKNLNGTATG
-288 ENEAWNGSNALK
+288 ENGSNAKIISFTNNVPVSCTGDIRTLLDYKNYTTVSTTNARFTSLFNNCAQLTSAPKLPATDLHEECYLGMFAGCTSLTTAPELPATNLRSKCYQAMFQGCTSLTTAPKLKATTLQSQCYFRMFYGCTILNSVTMLATDVSAFECLTNWLYDAGTGAQSRTLK
-300 LTFSGNLTGA
+300 L
-310 KLVLTYHYTEPQT
+310 K
-323 SNNVKTRT
+323 
-331 LDAFISQNI
+331 
-340 LSNCIKIS
+340 
-348 SPNNAEGIEVVI
+348 
-360 RSEKNSSIAEIP
+360 
-372 LNNDANI
+372 
-379 VLLSAKGGINTN
+379 
-391 GTTNFTLPDNETLV
+391 NETV
-405 PGYSTIGVTGDSE
+405 YNTIKETTS
-418 NVKDIKLDVSG
+418 
-429 DLRSLVN
+429 SLYR
-436 ASDPKNADTSKA
+436 T
-448 KFTNLFKDC
+448 
-457 KQLKSFKKIQLNQM
+457 
-471 ADSCCEAMFENSGLE
+471 
-486 QSPILPDTTSVNCY
+486 PILPDLWKSGT
-500 INMFKNCIDLK
+500 
-511 QVALPAAGL
+511 
-520 SPGCYN
+520 N
-526 GVLSGC
+526 GATVIYED
-532 VNLEYL
+532 N
-538 KLGVTNESLNS
+538 
-549 LNDIENPPFGNLV
+549 NP
-562 GQNDKQEI
+562 
-570 RNDDGSITI
+570 
-579 IDPTA
+579 
-584 GSQVDQRTLVIKEG
+584 
-598 VDTSKLDLPFLWVDM
+598 
-613 SKGANV
+613 
-619 LLE
+619 

>member
-40 SVTRSGEGASTTSTI
+40 SVTRSGEGASTTSPMTA
-55 PSFHLINIT
+55 PFHLINIT

-157 KSAAPSG
+157 MSAAPSG

-184 DITESALSSADIK
+184 DITESALSGADIK

-202 KPYYNSTSTSK
+202 KPYYNSTFK

-243 LNFLQPIT
+243 LNFLQATT

-275 VTDWTQASVATGK
+275 VSDWEDKIVSSDEDEAWIRFDDSNIEYITFTADSEQGFKFYDTLYGSTLSGFEYSVNNGEWITIPSEGITEAIPFGGEKGTLRLRGKNLNGTATG
-288 ENEAWNGSNALK
+288 ENGSNAKIISFTNNVPVSCTGDIRTLLDYKNYTTVSTADACFSKLFQNCTQLTSAPKLPATDLHEECYLGMFAGCTSLTTAPKLKATTLQSQCYFRMFYGCTILNSVTMLATDVSAFECLTNWLYDAGTGAQSRTLK
-300 LTFSGNLTGA
+300 L
-310 KLVLTYHYTEPQT
+310 K
-323 SNNVKTRT
+323 
-331 LDAFISQNI
+331 
-340 LSNCIKIS
+340 
-348 SPNNAEGIEVVI
+348 
-360 RSEKNSSIAEIP
+360 
-372 LNNDANI
+372 
-379 VLLSAKGGINTN
+379 
-391 GTTNFTLPDNETLV
+391 NETVYNTIKETTSIL
-405 PGYSTIGVTGDSE
+405 YST
-418 NVKDIKLDVSG
+418 
-429 DLRSLVN
+429 
-436 ASDPKNADTSKA
+436 
-448 KFTNLFKDC
+448 
-457 KQLKSFKKIQLNQM
+457 
-471 ADSCCEAMFENSGLE
+471 
-486 QSPILPDTTSVNCY
+486 PILPDLWKSGT
-500 INMFKNCIDLK
+500 
-511 QVALPAAGL
+511 
-520 SPGCYN
+520 N
-526 GVLSGC
+526 GATVIYED
-532 VNLEYL
+532 N
-538 KLGVTNESLNS
+538 
-549 LNDIENPPFGNLV
+549 NP
-562 GQNDKQEI
+562 
-570 RNDDGSITI
+570 
-579 IDPTA
+579 
-584 GSQVDQRTLVIKEG
+584 
-598 VDTSKLDLPFLWVDM
+598 
-613 SKGANV
+613 
-619 LLE
+619 

>member
-1 MKKKK
+1 MLYMKKKK

-18 ACSTNDIAD
+18 ACSTNDVAD

-40 SVTRSGEGASTTSTI
+40 SVTRSGEGASTTSPMTA
-55 PSFHLINIT
+55 PFHLINIT

-157 KSAAPSG
+157 KSAASSG
-164 LALNFSHNYSKL
+164 LALKFSHNYAKL
-176 CFNVVPQE
+176 CFAIDPQD
-184 DITESALSSADIK
+184 DITESDLSGADIK

-202 KPYYNSTSTSK
+202 KPYYNSTFK

-275 VTDWTQASVATGK
+275 VSDWEDKIVSSDEDEAWIRFDDSNIEYITFTADSEQGFKFYDTLYGSTLSGFEYSVNNGEWITIPSEGITEAIPFGGEKGTLRLRGKNLNGTATG
-288 ENEAWNGSNALK
+288 ENGSNAKIISFTNNVPVSCTGDIRTLLDYKNYTTVSTTNARFTSLFNNCAQLTSAPKLPATDLHEECYLGMFAGCTSLTTAPELPATNLRSKCYQAMFQGCTSLTTAPKLKATTLQSQCYFRMFYGCTILNSVTMLATDVSAFECLTNWLYDAGTGAQSRTLK
-300 LTFSGNLTGA
+300 L
-310 KLVLTYHYTEPQT
+310 K
-323 SNNVKTRT
+323 
-331 LDAFISQNI
+331 
-340 LSNCIKIS
+340 
-348 SPNNAEGIEVVI
+348 
-360 RSEKNSSIAEIP
+360 
-372 LNNDANI
+372 
-379 VLLSAKGGINTN
+379 
-391 GTTNFTLPDNETLV
+391 NETVYNTIKETTSIL
-405 PGYSTIGVTGDSE
+405 YST
-418 NVKDIKLDVSG
+418 
-429 DLRSLVN
+429 
-436 ASDPKNADTSKA
+436 
-448 KFTNLFKDC
+448 
-457 KQLKSFKKIQLNQM
+457 
-471 ADSCCEAMFENSGLE
+471 
-486 QSPILPDTTSVNCY
+486 PILPD
-500 INMFKNCIDLK
+500 
-511 QVALPAAGL
+511 
-520 SPGCYN
+520 
-526 GVLSGC
+526 
-532 VNLEYL
+532 
-538 KLGVTNESLNS
+538 
-549 LNDIENPPFGNLV
+549 
-562 GQNDKQEI
+562 
-570 RNDDGSITI
+570 
-579 IDPTA
+579 
-584 GSQVDQRTLVIKEG
+584 
-598 VDTSKLDLPFLWVDM
+598 LW
-613 SKGANV
+613 K
-619 LLE
+619 

>member
-40 SVTRSGEGASTTSTI
+40 SVTRSGEGASTTSPMTA
-55 PSFHLINIT
+55 PFHLINIT

-202 KPYYNSTSTSK
+202 KPYYNSTFK

-275 VTDWTQASVATGK
+275 VSDWEDKIVSSDEDEAWIRFDDSNIEYITFTADSEQGFKFYDTLYGSTLSGFEYSVNNGEWITIPSEGITEAIPFGGEKGTLRLRGKNLNGTATG
-288 ENEAWNGSNALK
+288 ENGSNAKIISFTNNVPVSCTGDIRTLLDYKNYTTVSTTNARFTSLFNNCAQLTSAPKLPATDLHEECYLGMFAGCTSLTTAPELPATNLRSKCYQAMFQGCTSLTTAPKLKATTLQSQCYFRMFYGCTILNSVTMLATDVSAFECLTNWLYDAGTGAQSRTLK
-300 LTFSGNLTGA
+300 L
-310 KLVLTYHYTEPQT
+310 K
-323 SNNVKTRT
+323 
-331 LDAFISQNI
+331 
-340 LSNCIKIS
+340 
-348 SPNNAEGIEVVI
+348 
-360 RSEKNSSIAEIP
+360 
-372 LNNDANI
+372 
-379 VLLSAKGGINTN
+379 
-391 GTTNFTLPDNETLV
+391 NETV
-405 PGYSTIGVTGDSE
+405 YNTIKETTS
-418 NVKDIKLDVSG
+418 
-429 DLRSLVN
+429 SLYR
-436 ASDPKNADTSKA
+436 T
-448 KFTNLFKDC
+448 
-457 KQLKSFKKIQLNQM
+457 
-471 ADSCCEAMFENSGLE
+471 
-486 QSPILPDTTSVNCY
+486 PILPDLWKSGT
-500 INMFKNCIDLK
+500 
-511 QVALPAAGL
+511 
-520 SPGCYN
+520 N
-526 GVLSGC
+526 GATVIYED
-532 VNLEYL
+532 N
-538 KLGVTNESLNS
+538 
-549 LNDIENPPFGNLV
+549 NP
-562 GQNDKQEI
+562 
-570 RNDDGSITI
+570 
-579 IDPTA
+579 
-584 GSQVDQRTLVIKEG
+584 
-598 VDTSKLDLPFLWVDM
+598 
-613 SKGANV
+613 
-619 LLE
+619 

>member
-1 MKKKK
+1 MLYMKKKQ

-40 SVTRSGEGASTTSTI
+40 SVTRSGEGASTTSPMTA
-55 PSFHLINIT
+55 PFHLINIT

-73 EADFTYDNNTNQYAQ
+73 EADFTFNNNTNQYAQ

-202 KPYYNSTSTSK
+202 KPYYNSTFK

-243 LNFLQPIT
+243 LNFLQATT

-275 VTDWTQASVATGK
+275 VSDWEDKIVSSDEDEAWIRFDDSNIEYITFTADSEQGFKFYDTLYGSTLSGFEYSVNNGEWITIPSEGITEAIPFGGEKGTLRLRGKNLNGTATG
-288 ENEAWNGSNALK
+288 ENGSNAKIISFTNNVPVSCTGDIRTLLDYKNYTTVSTTNARFTSLFNNCAQLTSAPKLPATDLHEECYLGMFAGCTSLTTAPELPATNLRSKCYQAMFQGCTSLTTAPKLKATTLQSQCYFRMFYGCTILNSVTMLATDVSAFECLTNWLYDAGTGAQSRTLK
-300 LTFSGNLTGA
+300 L
-310 KLVLTYHYTEPQT
+310 K
-323 SNNVKTRT
+323 
-331 LDAFISQNI
+331 
-340 LSNCIKIS
+340 
-348 SPNNAEGIEVVI
+348 
-360 RSEKNSSIAEIP
+360 
-372 LNNDANI
+372 
-379 VLLSAKGGINTN
+379 
-391 GTTNFTLPDNETLV
+391 NETVYNTIKETTSIL
-405 PGYSTIGVTGDSE
+405 YST
-418 NVKDIKLDVSG
+418 
-429 DLRSLVN
+429 
-436 ASDPKNADTSKA
+436 
-448 KFTNLFKDC
+448 
-457 KQLKSFKKIQLNQM
+457 
-471 ADSCCEAMFENSGLE
+471 
-486 QSPILPDTTSVNCY
+486 PILPDLWKSGT
-500 INMFKNCIDLK
+500 
-511 QVALPAAGL
+511 
-520 SPGCYN
+520 N
-526 GVLSGC
+526 GATVIYED
-532 VNLEYL
+532 N
-538 KLGVTNESLNS
+538 
-549 LNDIENPPFGNLV
+549 NP
-562 GQNDKQEI
+562 
-570 RNDDGSITI
+570 
-579 IDPTA
+579 
-584 GSQVDQRTLVIKEG
+584 
-598 VDTSKLDLPFLWVDM
+598 
-613 SKGANV
+613 
-619 LLE
+619 

>member
-1 MKKKK
+1 MLYMKKKK
-6 IFALMAAALSLA
+6 IFALMAAALSLT

-40 SVTRSGEGASTTSTI
+40 SVTRSGEGASTTSPMTA
-55 PSFHLINIT
+55 PFHLINIT

-157 KSAAPSG
+157 KSAAPSS

-202 KPYYNSTSTSK
+202 KPYYNSTFK

-275 VTDWTQASVATGK
+275 VSDWEDKIVSSDEDEAWIRFDDSNIEYITFTADSEQGFKFYDTLYGSTLSGFEYSVNNGEWITIPSEGITEAIPFGGEKGTLRLRGKNLNGTATGYY
-288 ENEAWNGSNALK
+288 GSNAK
-300 LTFSGNLTGA
+300 
-310 KLVLTYHYTEPQT
+310 
-323 SNNVKTRT
+323 R
-331 LDAFISQNI
+331 IS
-340 LSNCIKIS
+340 
-348 SPNNAEGIEVVI
+348 
-360 RSEKNSSIAEIP
+360 
-372 LNNDANI
+372 
-379 VLLSAKGGINTN
+379 
-391 GTTNFTLPDNETLV
+391 F
-405 PGYSTIGVTGDSE
+405 SE
-418 NVKDIKLDVSG
+418 NVPVSCTGDIRTLLDYENYTTVSTTNARFTSLFNNCAQLTSAPKLPATDLHEECYLGMFAGCTSLTTAPELPATNLRSKCYQAMFQGCTSLTTAPKLKATTLQSQCYFRMFYGCTILNSVTMLATDVSAFECLTNWLYDAG
-429 DLRSLVN
+429 TGAQSRTLKL
-436 ASDPKNADTSKA
+436 KNETVYNTIKETTSILYS
-448 KFTNLFKDC
+448 T
-457 KQLKSFKKIQLNQM
+457 
-471 ADSCCEAMFENSGLE
+471 
-486 QSPILPDTTSVNCY
+486 PILPDFWKSGT
-500 INMFKNCIDLK
+500 
-511 QVALPAAGL
+511 
-520 SPGCYN
+520 N
-526 GVLSGC
+526 GATVIYED
-532 VNLEYL
+532 N
-538 KLGVTNESLNS
+538 
-549 LNDIENPPFGNLV
+549 NP
-562 GQNDKQEI
+562 
-570 RNDDGSITI
+570 
-579 IDPTA
+579 
-584 GSQVDQRTLVIKEG
+584 
-598 VDTSKLDLPFLWVDM
+598 
-613 SKGANV
+613 
-619 LLE
+619 

>member
-6 IFALMAAALSLA
+6 IFALMAAALSLT
-18 ACSTNDIAD
+18 ACSTNDVAD

-40 SVTRSGEGASTTSTI
+40 SVTRSGEGASTTSPMTA
-55 PSFHLINIT
+55 PFHLINIT

-275 VTDWTQASVATGK
+275 VSDWEDKIVSSDEDEAWIRFDDSNIEYITFTADSEQGFKFYDTLYGSTLSGFEYSVNNGEWITIPSEGITEAIPFGGEKGTLRLRGKNLNGTATG
-288 ENEAWNGSNALK
+288 ENGSNAKIISFTNNVPVSCTGDIRTLLDYKNYTTVSTTNARFTSLFNNCAQLTSAPKLPATDLHEECYLGMFAGCTSLTTAPELPATNLRSKCYQAMFQGCTSLTTAPKLKATTLQSQCYFRMFYGCTILNSVTMLATDVSAFECLTNWLYDAGTGAQSRTLK
-300 LTFSGNLTGA
+300 L
-310 KLVLTYHYTEPQT
+310 K
-323 SNNVKTRT
+323 
-331 LDAFISQNI
+331 
-340 LSNCIKIS
+340 
-348 SPNNAEGIEVVI
+348 
-360 RSEKNSSIAEIP
+360 
-372 LNNDANI
+372 
-379 VLLSAKGGINTN
+379 
-391 GTTNFTLPDNETLV
+391 NETVYNTIKETTSIL
-405 PGYSTIGVTGDSE
+405 YST
-418 NVKDIKLDVSG
+418 
-429 DLRSLVN
+429 
-436 ASDPKNADTSKA
+436 
-448 KFTNLFKDC
+448 
-457 KQLKSFKKIQLNQM
+457 
-471 ADSCCEAMFENSGLE
+471 
-486 QSPILPDTTSVNCY
+486 PILPDLWKSGT
-500 INMFKNCIDLK
+500 
-511 QVALPAAGL
+511 
-520 SPGCYN
+520 N
-526 GVLSGC
+526 GATVIYED
-532 VNLEYL
+532 N
-538 KLGVTNESLNS
+538 
-549 LNDIENPPFGNLV
+549 NP
-562 GQNDKQEI
+562 
-570 RNDDGSITI
+570 
-579 IDPTA
+579 
-584 GSQVDQRTLVIKEG
+584 
-598 VDTSKLDLPFLWVDM
+598 
-613 SKGANV
+613 
-619 LLE
+619 

>member
-1 MKKKK
+1 MLYMKKKK

-40 SVTRSGEGASTTSTI
+40 SVTRSGEGASTTSPMTA
-55 PSFHLINIT
+55 PFHLINIT

-202 KPYYNSTSTSK
+202 KPYYNSTFK

-275 VTDWTQASVATGK
+275 VSDWEDKIVSSDEDEAWIRFDDSNIEYITFTADSEQGFKFYDTLYGSTLSGFEYSVNNGEWITIPSEGITEAIPFGGEKGTLRLRGKNLNGTATGYY
-288 ENEAWNGSNALK
+288 GSNAK
-300 LTFSGNLTGA
+300 
-310 KLVLTYHYTEPQT
+310 
-323 SNNVKTRT
+323 R
-331 LDAFISQNI
+331 IS
-340 LSNCIKIS
+340 
-348 SPNNAEGIEVVI
+348 
-360 RSEKNSSIAEIP
+360 
-372 LNNDANI
+372 
-379 VLLSAKGGINTN
+379 
-391 GTTNFTLPDNETLV
+391 F
-405 PGYSTIGVTGDSE
+405 SE
-418 NVKDIKLDVSG
+418 NVPVSCTGDIRTLLDYENYTTVSTTNARFTSLFNNCAQLTSAPKLPATDLHEECYLGMFAGCTSLTTAPELPATNLRSKCYQAMFQGCTSLTTAPKLKATTLQSQCYFRMFYGCTILNSVTMLATDVSAFECLTNWLYDAG
-429 DLRSLVN
+429 TGAQSRTLKLKNETVYNTIKETTSSLYR
-436 ASDPKNADTSKA
+436 T
-448 KFTNLFKDC
+448 
-457 KQLKSFKKIQLNQM
+457 
-471 ADSCCEAMFENSGLE
+471 
-486 QSPILPDTTSVNCY
+486 PILPDLWKSGT
-500 INMFKNCIDLK
+500 
-511 QVALPAAGL
+511 
-520 SPGCYN
+520 N
-526 GVLSGC
+526 GATVIYED
-532 VNLEYL
+532 N
-538 KLGVTNESLNS
+538 
-549 LNDIENPPFGNLV
+549 NP
-562 GQNDKQEI
+562 
-570 RNDDGSITI
+570 
-579 IDPTA
+579 
-584 GSQVDQRTLVIKEG
+584 
-598 VDTSKLDLPFLWVDM
+598 
-613 SKGANV
+613 
-619 LLE
+619 

>member
-40 SVTRSGEGASTTSTI
+40 SVTRSGEGASTTSPMTA
-55 PSFHLINIT
+55 PFHLINIT

-157 KSAAPSG
+157 KSAASSG
-164 LALNFSHNYSKL
+164 LALKFSHNYAKL
-176 CFNVVPQE
+176 CFAIDPQD
-184 DITESALSSADIK
+184 DITESDLSGADIK

-202 KPYYNSTSTSK
+202 KPYYNSTFK

-275 VTDWTQASVATGK
+275 VSDWEDKIVSSDEDEAWIRFDDSNIEYITFTADSEQGFKFYDTLYGSTLSGFEYSVNNGEWITIPSEGITEAIPFGGEKGTLRLRGKNLNGTATG
-288 ENEAWNGSNALK
+288 ENGSNAKIISFTNNVPVSCTGDIRTLLDYKNYTTVSTTNARFTSLFNNCAQLTSAPKLPATDLHEECYLGMFAGCTSLTTAPELPATNLRSKCYQAMFQGCTSLTTAPKLKATTLQSQCYFRMFYGCTILNSVTMLATDVSAFECLTNWLYDAGTGAQSRTLK
-300 LTFSGNLTGA
+300 L
-310 KLVLTYHYTEPQT
+310 K
-323 SNNVKTRT
+323 
-331 LDAFISQNI
+331 
-340 LSNCIKIS
+340 
-348 SPNNAEGIEVVI
+348 
-360 RSEKNSSIAEIP
+360 
-372 LNNDANI
+372 
-379 VLLSAKGGINTN
+379 
-391 GTTNFTLPDNETLV
+391 NETVYNTIKETTSIL
-405 PGYSTIGVTGDSE
+405 YST
-418 NVKDIKLDVSG
+418 
-429 DLRSLVN
+429 
-436 ASDPKNADTSKA
+436 
-448 KFTNLFKDC
+448 
-457 KQLKSFKKIQLNQM
+457 
-471 ADSCCEAMFENSGLE
+471 
-486 QSPILPDTTSVNCY
+486 PILPDLWKSGT
-500 INMFKNCIDLK
+500 
-511 QVALPAAGL
+511 
-520 SPGCYN
+520 N
-526 GVLSGC
+526 GATVIYED
-532 VNLEYL
+532 N
-538 KLGVTNESLNS
+538 
-549 LNDIENPPFGNLV
+549 NP
-562 GQNDKQEI
+562 
-570 RNDDGSITI
+570 
-579 IDPTA
+579 
-584 GSQVDQRTLVIKEG
+584 
-598 VDTSKLDLPFLWVDM
+598 
-613 SKGANV
+613 
-619 LLE
+619 

>member
-1 MKKKK
+1 MKRNK
-6 IFALMAAALSLA
+6 IYAWMAAAMTLA

-27 ITHDDADNVVNVA
+27 ITANDADNVVNIA
-40 SVTRSGEGASTTSTI
+40 SVTRSGETGNTTAQQMTA
-55 PSFHLINIT
+55 PFHLINVT
-64 QATKRNVNF
+64 QMAKF
-73 EADFTYDNNTNQYAQ
+73 DMKYEADYTFDNNTYSVN
-88 TGDSKVVWYNVKDAD
+88 GLVVWCNSYD
-103 GNEIPN
+103 N
-109 EFKAFSPI
+109 EFQAFSPLH
-117 KTDKNNA
+117 TSANNA
-124 SLETFNLPT
+124 SFTTFTIPT
-133 DQSSATLLQSADW
+133 DQSTADKLAAADW
-146 MTGKPDPNPIK
+146 MTATTKEK
-157 KSAAPSG
+157 KGNNNGAIS
-164 LALNFSHNYSKL
+164 LNFEHQLSNIVITIS
-176 CFNVVPQE
+176 E
-184 DITESALSSADIK
+184 DAKSDLASLSDIK
-197 VLGSI
+197 VLGTI
-202 KPYYNSTSTSK
+202 TPYYNSTTK
-213 TIEAIVEPKDYTT
+213 TIQAIVEPATTVPNTSLLTFKDAA
-226 NDEIIQISLS
+226 
-236 NGGESYA
+236 GESYTIP
-243 LNFLQPIT
+243 FPSSIT
-251 FEAGKQYNYSL
+251 SLDKGKQYNFTLSG
-262 KLGHN
+262 GHN
-267 AITISSVS
+267 TLTISSVS
-275 VTDWTQASVATGK
+275 VTGWTQASVATGK

-300 LTFSGNLTGA
+300 LTFSGNLSGA
-310 KLVLTYHYTEPQT
+310 KLVLTYHYTEQQT
-323 SNNVKTRT
+323 NNNAKTRT
-331 LDAFISQNI
+331 PDTSISQKI

-379 VLLSAKGGINTN
+379 VLLSSKGINTN
-391 GTTNFTLPDNETLV
+391 GTTNFTFSDNENPV
-405 PGYSTIGVTGDSE
+405 PGYLTIGVTGD
-418 NVKDIKLDVSG
+418 NVNDIGLDVSG

-457 KQLKSFKKIQLNQM
+457 TQLKSFEKIQLDQM

-500 INMFKNCIDLK
+500 KNMFKNCIDLK

-538 KLGVTNESLNS
+538 KLGVTKESLNS
-549 LNDIENPPFGNLV
+549 LNDKENPPFENLV
-562 GQNDKQEI
+562 GQDDKQEI

-584 GSQVDQRTLVIKEG
+584 GSEVDQRTLVIKEG

-613 SKGANV
+613 SLGANV

>member
-6 IFALMAAALSLA
+6 IFALMAAALSLT

-27 ITHDDADNVVNVA
+27 GTHDDADNVVNVA
-40 SVTRSGEGASTTSTI
+40 SVTRSGEGASTTSPMTA
-55 PSFHLINIT
+55 PFHLINIT

-73 EADFTYDNNTNQYAQ
+73 EADFTFNNNTNQYAQ

-243 LNFLQPIT
+243 LNFLQATT

-275 VTDWTQASVATGK
+275 VSDWEDKIVSSDEDEAWIRFDDSNIEYITFTADSEQGFKFYDTLYGSTLSGFEYSVNNGEWITIPSEGITEAIPFGGEKGTLRLRGKNLNGTATG
-288 ENEAWNGSNALK
+288 ENGSNAKIISFTNNVPVSCTGDIRTLLDYKNYTTVSTTNARFTSLFNNCAQLTSAPKLPATDLHEECYLGMFAGCTSLTTAPELPATNLRSKCYQAMFQGCTSLTTAPKLKATTLQSQCYFRMFYGCTILNSVTMLATDVSAFECLTNWLYDAGTGAQSRTLK
-300 LTFSGNLTGA
+300 L
-310 KLVLTYHYTEPQT
+310 K
-323 SNNVKTRT
+323 
-331 LDAFISQNI
+331 
-340 LSNCIKIS
+340 
-348 SPNNAEGIEVVI
+348 
-360 RSEKNSSIAEIP
+360 
-372 LNNDANI
+372 
-379 VLLSAKGGINTN
+379 
-391 GTTNFTLPDNETLV
+391 NETV
-405 PGYSTIGVTGDSE
+405 YNTIKETTS
-418 NVKDIKLDVSG
+418 
-429 DLRSLVN
+429 SLYR
-436 ASDPKNADTSKA
+436 T
-448 KFTNLFKDC
+448 
-457 KQLKSFKKIQLNQM
+457 
-471 ADSCCEAMFENSGLE
+471 
-486 QSPILPDTTSVNCY
+486 PILPDLWKSGT
-500 INMFKNCIDLK
+500 
-511 QVALPAAGL
+511 
-520 SPGCYN
+520 N
-526 GVLSGC
+526 GATVIYED
-532 VNLEYL
+532 N
-538 KLGVTNESLNS
+538 
-549 LNDIENPPFGNLV
+549 NP
-562 GQNDKQEI
+562 
-570 RNDDGSITI
+570 
-579 IDPTA
+579 
-584 GSQVDQRTLVIKEG
+584 
-598 VDTSKLDLPFLWVDM
+598 
-613 SKGANV
+613 
-619 LLE
+619 

>member
-18 ACSTNDIAD
+18 ACSTNDVAD

-40 SVTRSGEGASTTSTI
+40 SVTRSGEGASTTSPMTA
-55 PSFHLINIT
+55 PFHLINIT

-202 KPYYNSTSTSK
+202 KPYYNSTFK

-275 VTDWTQASVATGK
+275 VSDWEDKIVSSD
-288 ENEAWNGSNALK
+288 EDEAWIRFDDSNIEYI
-300 LTFSGNLTGA
+300 TFTADSEQGFMFSQPPSGN
-310 KLVLTYHYTEPQT
+310 
-323 SNNVKTRT
+323 
-331 LDAFISQNI
+331 
-340 LSNCIKIS
+340 
-348 SPNNAEGIEVVI
+348 
-360 RSEKNSSIAEIP
+360 
-372 LNNDANI
+372 
-379 VLLSAKGGINTN
+379 GGD
-391 GTTNFTLPDNETLV
+391 G
-405 PGYSTIGVTGDSE
+405 GD
-418 NVKDIKLDVSG
+418 G
-429 DLRSLVN
+429 D
-436 ASDPKNADTSKA
+436 
-448 KFTNLFKDC
+448 
-457 KQLKSFKKIQLNQM
+457 
-471 ADSCCEAMFENSGLE
+471 
-486 QSPILPDTTSVNCY
+486 
-500 INMFKNCIDLK
+500 
-511 QVALPAAGL
+511 
-520 SPGCYN
+520 
-526 GVLSGC
+526 
-532 VNLEYL
+532 
-538 KLGVTNESLNS
+538 
-549 LNDIENPPFGNLV
+549 
-562 GQNDKQEI
+562 
-570 RNDDGSITI
+570 
-579 IDPTA
+579 
-584 GSQVDQRTLVIKEG
+584 
-598 VDTSKLDLPFLWVDM
+598 
-613 SKGANV
+613 
-619 LLE
+619 

>member
-1 MKKKK
+1 MLYMKKKK
-6 IFALMAAALSLA
+6 IFALMAAALSLT
-18 ACSTNDIAD
+18 ACSTNDVAD

-40 SVTRSGEGASTTSTI
+40 SVTRSGEGASTTSPMTA
-55 PSFHLINIT
+55 PFHLINIT

-202 KPYYNSTSTSK
+202 KPYYNSTFK

-243 LNFLQPIT
+243 LNFLQATT

-275 VTDWTQASVATGK
+275 VSDWEDKIVSSDEDEAWIRFDDSNIEYITFTADSEQGFKFYDTLYGSTLSGFEYSVNNGEWITIPSEGITEAIPFGGGKGTLRLRGKNLNGTATG
-288 ENEAWNGSNALK
+288 ENGSNAKIISFTNNVPVSCTGDIRTLLDYKNYTTVSTTNARFTSLFNNCAQLTSAPKLPATDLHEECYLGMFAGCTSLTTAPELPATNLRSKCYQAMFQGCTSLTTAPKLKATTLQSQCYFRMFYGCTILNSVTMLATDVSAFECLTNWLYDAGTGAQSRTLK
-300 LTFSGNLTGA
+300 L
-310 KLVLTYHYTEPQT
+310 K
-323 SNNVKTRT
+323 
-331 LDAFISQNI
+331 
-340 LSNCIKIS
+340 
-348 SPNNAEGIEVVI
+348 
-360 RSEKNSSIAEIP
+360 
-372 LNNDANI
+372 
-379 VLLSAKGGINTN
+379 
-391 GTTNFTLPDNETLV
+391 NETVYNTIKETTSIL
-405 PGYSTIGVTGDSE
+405 YST
-418 NVKDIKLDVSG
+418 
-429 DLRSLVN
+429 
-436 ASDPKNADTSKA
+436 
-448 KFTNLFKDC
+448 
-457 KQLKSFKKIQLNQM
+457 
-471 ADSCCEAMFENSGLE
+471 
-486 QSPILPDTTSVNCY
+486 PILPDLWKSGT
-500 INMFKNCIDLK
+500 
-511 QVALPAAGL
+511 
-520 SPGCYN
+520 N
-526 GVLSGC
+526 GATVIYED
-532 VNLEYL
+532 N
-538 KLGVTNESLNS
+538 
-549 LNDIENPPFGNLV
+549 NP
-562 GQNDKQEI
+562 
-570 RNDDGSITI
+570 
-579 IDPTA
+579 
-584 GSQVDQRTLVIKEG
+584 
-598 VDTSKLDLPFLWVDM
+598 
-613 SKGANV
+613 
-619 LLE
+619 

>member
-18 ACSTNDIAD
+18 ACSTNDVAD

-40 SVTRSGEGASTTSTI
+40 SVTRSGEGASTTSPMTA
-55 PSFHLINIT
+55 PFHLINIT

-202 KPYYNSTSTSK
+202 KPYYNSTFK

-275 VTDWTQASVATGK
+275 VSDWEDKIVSSDEDEAWIRFDDSNIEYITFTADSEQGFKFYDTLYGSTLSGFEYSVNNGEWITIPSEGITEAIPFGGEKGTLRLRGKNLNGTATG
-288 ENEAWNGSNALK
+288 ENGSNAKIISFTNNVPVSCTGDIRTLLDYKNYTTVSTTNARFTSLFNNCAQLTSAPKLPATDLHEECYLGMFAGCTSLTTVPELPATNLRSKCYQAMFQGCTSLTTAPKLKATTLQSQCYFRMFYGCTILNSVTMLATDVSAFECLTNWLYDAGTGAQSRTLK
-300 LTFSGNLTGA
+300 L
-310 KLVLTYHYTEPQT
+310 K
-323 SNNVKTRT
+323 
-331 LDAFISQNI
+331 
-340 LSNCIKIS
+340 
-348 SPNNAEGIEVVI
+348 
-360 RSEKNSSIAEIP
+360 
-372 LNNDANI
+372 
-379 VLLSAKGGINTN
+379 
-391 GTTNFTLPDNETLV
+391 NETV
-405 PGYSTIGVTGDSE
+405 YNTIKETTS
-418 NVKDIKLDVSG
+418 
-429 DLRSLVN
+429 SLYR
-436 ASDPKNADTSKA
+436 T
-448 KFTNLFKDC
+448 
-457 KQLKSFKKIQLNQM
+457 
-471 ADSCCEAMFENSGLE
+471 
-486 QSPILPDTTSVNCY
+486 PILPDLWKSGT
-500 INMFKNCIDLK
+500 
-511 QVALPAAGL
+511 
-520 SPGCYN
+520 N
-526 GVLSGC
+526 GATVIYED
-532 VNLEYL
+532 N
-538 KLGVTNESLNS
+538 
-549 LNDIENPPFGNLV
+549 NP
-562 GQNDKQEI
+562 
-570 RNDDGSITI
+570 
-579 IDPTA
+579 
-584 GSQVDQRTLVIKEG
+584 
-598 VDTSKLDLPFLWVDM
+598 
-613 SKGANV
+613 
-619 LLE
+619 

>member
-6 IFALMAAALSLA
+6 IFALMAAALSLT
-18 ACSTNDIAD
+18 ACSTNDVAD

-40 SVTRSGEGASTTSTI
+40 SVTRSGEGASTTSPMTA
-55 PSFHLINIT
+55 PFHLINIT

-109 EFKAFSPI
+109 EFQAFSPI

-213 TIEAIVEPKDYTT
+213 TIEAIVEPKAYTT

-275 VTDWTQASVATGK
+275 VSDWEDKIVSSDEDEAWIRFDDSNIEYITFTADSEQGFMFSQPPSGNGGDGGDGDEEGDYQLAHIRMSQYITRAEDTSTSGFEYSVDNGEWIAIPAAGITEAIPFGGEKGTLRLRGKNLNGTATGYYGMTAK
-288 ENEAWNGSNALK
+288 IISFTNNVPVSCTGDIRTLLDYENYTTVSTVNACFSYLFQNCSQLTSAPKLPATDLNGACYLSMFEGCTSLTTAPELKATTLHTQCYDGMFDGCTNLSSVTMLATKIRDYNCLMKWLNNAGTLAQSRTLK
-300 LTFSGNLTGA
+300 L
-310 KLVLTYHYTEPQT
+310 K
-323 SNNVKTRT
+323 NVDVYNTIKDKT
-331 LDAFISQNI
+331 
-340 LSNCIKIS
+340 
-348 SPNNAEGIEVVI
+348 
-360 RSEKNSSIAEIP
+360 
-372 LNNDANI
+372 
-379 VLLSAKGGINTN
+379 
-391 GTTNFTLPDNETLV
+391 DN
-405 PGYSTIGVTGDSE
+405 YY
-418 NVKDIKLDVSG
+418 
-429 DLRSLVN
+429 
-436 ASDPKNADTSKA
+436 
-448 KFTNLFKDC
+448 
-457 KQLKSFKKIQLNQM
+457 
-471 ADSCCEAMFENSGLE
+471 EA
-486 QSPILPDTTSVNCY
+486 PILPDLWKSGT
-500 INMFKNCIDLK
+500 
-511 QVALPAAGL
+511 
-520 SPGCYN
+520 N
-526 GVLSGC
+526 GATVIYED
-532 VNLEYL
+532 N
-538 KLGVTNESLNS
+538 
-549 LNDIENPPFGNLV
+549 NP
-562 GQNDKQEI
+562 
-570 RNDDGSITI
+570 
-579 IDPTA
+579 
-584 GSQVDQRTLVIKEG
+584 
-598 VDTSKLDLPFLWVDM
+598 
-613 SKGANV
+613 
-619 LLE
+619 